1 MTLSRWFTVTW
12 ALVLTLSAAACGS
25 GSAAKAPTAGARS
38 TIQIK
43 DFAFSPTPLV
53 AKVGDTITVKNV
65 DSTAHTLTAD
75 DGSVDTGNLAA
86 GGTTT
91 IKVAK
96 SGQIT
101 YYCRIHNYMKGVI
114 QVS

>member
-25 GSAAKAPTAGARS
+25 AKAPTAGARS

-43 DFAFSPTPLV
+43 DFAYSPTPLV

-75 DGSVDTGNLAA
+75 DSSVDTGNLAA
-86 GGTTT
+86 GATTT

-96 SGQIT
+96 SGQLT
-101 YYCRIHNYMKGVI
+101 YYCRIHNYMKGVV

>member
-43 DFAFSPTPLV
+43 DFAYSPTPLV

-75 DGSVDTGNLAA
+75 DSSVDTETSLPAPRRRSRLRSRGSSPTTA
-86 GGTTT
+86 GSTTT
-91 IKVAK
+91 
-96 SGQIT
+96 
-101 YYCRIHNYMKGVI
+101 
-114 QVS
+114 